1 MVNSQAPVGESCVVD
16 APAEVVLGLIADPDP
31 LHYLSPTIVYAERD
45 TTGPAFPAR
54 DSVTVWTVT
63 EDEQV
68 WSRTQ
73 HRTLDSDG
81 LRVAFEDTVESTL
94 AGVHGAWVLRA
105 VSADKTEI
113 ELTQD
118 TSALTSPEA
127 VARAEGARSDLLS
140 TVAYAAGNR
149 QELSDLVVDFR
160 DPLFAA
166 GSPEDAYKILYEAD
180 RWPERLAHVSRID
193 MTEDVPG
200 IQFFDMD
207 TTTSDG
213 APHTT
218 RSVRICFPHSKIV
231 YKQIGL
237 PALLD
242 AHTGHWLFTP
252 TREGIVVES
261 RHVAVIK
268 PSALPVLGEGTT
280 VEDARRYLRRVLS
293 TNSMT
298 NLRLAKEFAEEQ
310 SRA

>member
-1 MVNSQAPVGESCVVD
+1 MVNTQAPVGESVVVE
-16 APAEVVLGLIADPDP
+16 APAKVVLDLIADPDP
-31 LHYLSPTIVYAERD
+31 LHYLSPTIVYADRV
-45 TTGPAFPAR
+45 TVGPAQDR
-54 DSVTVWTVT
+54 VTVWTIT
-63 EDEQV
+63 GTEQV

-73 HRTLDSDG
+73 HRTLDPDG
-81 LRVAFEDTVESTL
+81 LRVTFEDTPESTL
-94 AGVHGAWVLRA
+94 AGVRGEWLLRA
-105 VSADKTEI
+105 VSDDKTEI
-113 ELTQD
+113 ELKQD

-127 VARAEGARSDLLS
+127 VTRAEEARSDLLS
-140 TVAYAAGNR
+140 TVAYAAANR

-166 GSPEDAYKILYEAD
+166 GSAEDAYKILNEAD
-180 RWPERLAHVSRID
+180 RWPERLSHVSRID
-193 MTEDVPG
+193 MTEEVPG

-237 PALLD
+237 PALLA

-252 TREGIVVES
+252 TREGIVIES

-268 PSALPVLGEGTT
+268 PTALSILGEGTT

-298 NLRLAKEFAEEQ
+298 NLRLSKEFAEEQ
-310 SRA
+310 ARA

>member
-1 MVNSQAPVGESCVVD
+1 MVNTQAPLGDSVVVD
-16 APAEVVLGLIADPDP
+16 APAKVVLDLIADTDP
-31 LHYLSPTIVYAERD
+31 LHYLSPAIVYAERD
-45 TTGPAFPAR
+45 ITGPAQ
-54 DSVTVWTVT
+54 DSVTVWTIT
-63 EDEQV
+63 EDERV
-68 WSRTQ
+68 WSRIQ
-73 HRTLDSDG
+73 HRTFDADG
-81 LRVAFEDTVESTL
+81 LRIAFEDAPESTL
-94 AGVHGAWVLRA
+94 AGVRGEWILRA
-105 VSADKTEI
+105 VSDDKTEI
-113 ELTQD
+113 ELRQD
-118 TSALTSPEA
+118 TSALTGSEA
-127 VARAEGARSDLLS
+127 VARAESARSDLLS
-140 TVAYAAGNR
+140 TVAFGAGNR
-149 QELSDLVVDFR
+149 SELADLVVDFR

-166 GSPEDAYKILYEAD
+166 GSAEDAYKILYEAD

-193 MTEDVPG
+193 MTEDMPG

-252 TREGIVVES
+252 TREGIIVES

-268 PSALPVLGEGTT
+268 RSMLSILGEGTT
-280 VEDARRYLRRVLS
+280 VEAARRYLRQALS

-298 NLRLAKEFAEEQ
+298 NLRIAKEFAEEQ
-310 SRA
+310 ARA

>member
-1 MVNSQAPVGESCVVD
+1 MVNTQAPVGESVVVE
-16 APAEVVLGLIADPDP
+16 APAKVVLDLIADPDP
-31 LHYLSPTIVYAERD
+31 LHYLSPTIVYADRV
-45 TTGPAFPAR
+45 TVGPDKDR
-54 DSVTVWTVT
+54 VTVWTIT
-63 EDEQV
+63 ETEQV

-73 HRTLDSDG
+73 QRTLDPDG
-81 LRVAFEDTVESTL
+81 LRVTFEDTPESTL
-94 AGVHGAWVLRA
+94 AGVRGEWVLRA
-105 VSADKTEI
+105 VSDDKTEI
-113 ELTQD
+113 ELKQD

-127 VARAEGARSDLLS
+127 VIRAEEARSDLLS
-140 TVAYAAGNR
+140 TVAYAAANR

-166 GSPEDAYKILYEAD
+166 GSAEDAYKILYEAD

-193 MTEDVPG
+193 MTEEVPG

-218 RSVRICFPHSKIV
+218 RSVRICFPHSKIM

-237 PALLD
+237 PALLA

-252 TREGIVVES
+252 TREGIVIES

-268 PSALPVLGEGTT
+268 PSALSILGEGTT

-298 NLRLAKEFAEEQ
+298 NLRLSKEFAEEQ
-310 SRA
+310 ARA

>member
-1 MVNSQAPVGESCVVD
+1 VVNTQAPVGESVVVE
-16 APAEVVLGLIADPDP
+16 APAKVVLDLIADPDP
-31 LHYLSPTIVYAERD
+31 LHYLSPTIVYADRV
-45 TTGPAFPAR
+45 TAGPDKDR
-54 DSVTVWTVT
+54 VTVWTIT
-63 EDEQV
+63 ETEQV

-73 HRTLDSDG
+73 QRTLDPDG
-81 LRVAFEDTVESTL
+81 LRVTFEDTPESTL
-94 AGVHGAWVLRA
+94 AGVRGEWVLRA
-105 VSADKTEI
+105 VSDDKTEI
-113 ELTQD
+113 ELKQD

-127 VARAEGARSDLLS
+127 VIRAEEARSDLLS
-140 TVAYAAGNR
+140 TVAYAAANR

-166 GSPEDAYKILYEAD
+166 GSAEDAYKILYEAD

-193 MTEDVPG
+193 MTEEVPG

-218 RSVRICFPHSKIV
+218 RSVRICFPHSKIM

-237 PALLD
+237 PALLA

-252 TREGIVVES
+252 TREGIVIES

-268 PSALPVLGEGTT
+268 PSALSILGEGTT

-298 NLRLAKEFAEEQ
+298 NLRLSKEFAEEQ
-310 SRA
+310 ARA